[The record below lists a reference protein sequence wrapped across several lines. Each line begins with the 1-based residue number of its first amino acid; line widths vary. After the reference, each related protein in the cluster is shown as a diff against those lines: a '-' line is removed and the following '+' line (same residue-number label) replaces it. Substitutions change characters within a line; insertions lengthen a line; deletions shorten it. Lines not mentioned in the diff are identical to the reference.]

1 MYAASSSFASE
12 ITTEG
17 MSATFQGLV
26 GGLSFGFGY
35 RHFGDGAVVGARTG
49 LGPVW
54 TFRVFGFFAIA
65 VLLLYGAVDFA
76 FFRDATSD
84 REIVLEVHTG
94 KVDSAKVVVEKQLGA
109 LDGTA
114 VDIRDRIDVFVPK
127 QHFVTDP
134 CWCGAED

>member
-17 MSATFQGLV
+17 MSATVQGLV
-26 GGLSFGFGY
+26 GGLSFGFGKGIGTLVTGQL
-35 RHFGDGAVVGARTG
+35 FGARTG

-114 VDIRDRIDVFVPK
+114 VDIRDRIDVYCP
-127 QHFVTDP
+127 
-134 CWCGAED
+134 